1 MDLILPILVNGSA
14 IALVALGFHLVM
26 RSTGGIADFAIGQY
40 VIIGGLTGALFSIKL
55 NVSALYAVIIGCLA
69 STLVAFLNET
79 AVIRPTVM
87 RNRNPTAIGPVL
99 VTVSLLM
106 IWEQVARLVFGDLPL
121 RGPSFLAGVRYSI
134 GEIIIPAHSVVIVV
148 ITALIFLIVQLWLGY
163 SKSGLMLRAV
173 GDNRLA
179 AELLGFRVNRSRAVA
194 FMLAGITVGIG
205 GGLVCP
211 LSGFWPLGGGY
222 YTINGFIALFLGGVA
237 TPVGALVGGMLL
249 EALKILVSRYLG
261 NGYQDYLVLTLAL
274 LVFAFR
280 PQGLLGKSKTR
291 SG

>member
-1 MDLILPILVNGSA
+1 MDLILPALVNGSA

-40 VIIGGLTGALFSIKL
+40 VIIGGLTGAL
-55 NVSALYAVIIGCLA
+55 VSMELHVSPLFALILSCLA
-69 STLVAFLNET
+69 STFVALLNEQ
-79 AVIRPTVM
+79 AVIRPTIL

-99 VTVSLLM
+99 ITVSLLM
-106 IWEQVARLVFGDLPL
+106 IWLQVGRLVFGDLPL
-121 RGPSFLAGVRYSI
+121 RGPSFLPGVRYSI
-134 GEIIIPAHSVVIVV
+134 GEIIIPGHSVFIVA
-148 ITALIFLIVQLWLGY
+148 ITVLIFLIVQLWLGY
-163 SKSGLMLRAV
+163 TKSGLMLRAV

-194 FMLAGITVGIG
+194 FMLAGVTVGIG

-211 LSGFWPLGGGY
+211 LAGFWPLGGGY
-222 YTINGFIALFLGGVA
+222 YTLNGFIALFLGGVA
-237 TPVGALVGGMLL
+237 SPVGALVGGIVL
-249 EALKILVSRYLG
+249 EALKIAVSRYLG
-261 NGYQDYLVLTLAL
+261 NGYQDYLVFILAL

-280 PQGLLGKSKTR
+280 PQGIVGKSKTR